1 MLLLIFQKLVYLFLS
16 WREARTAQSVR
27 FNRRLDRFK
36 FFQALQDKHFTQID
50 KLGDGERKPHLCQLT
65 VAEPRPGKEKIVC
78 HAFLHSSI
86 REIAL
91 FRTLQLEFHLM
102 SPERVSYGAFC

>member
-1 MLLLIFQKLVYLFLS
+1 
-16 WREARTAQSVR
+16 
-27 FNRRLDRFK
+27 
-36 FFQALQDKHFTQID
+36 
-50 KLGDGERKPHLCQLT
+50 LT
-65 VAEPRPGKEKIVC
+65 VAEPGPGKEKIVC
-78 HAFLHSSI
+78 HTFLHSSI